1 MTAHPRFIAGPA
13 VAIAMLFVACSG
25 DNTTTLASSTPA
37 QATAY
42 QSNQADPCASTEE
55 ATGTAVTVTERGVG
69 TPRVELDTTTVET
82 GPTTFTVTNLG
93 PGAHELVVLRTD
105 LAPNKLPLTDDGTE
119 ANEKAPGVSLIGK
132 TDLINS
138 GCAASVTFDLQ
149 KGDYVLICN
158 LPGLPSGGSGT
169 AEGHYEGVMFAGP
182 FRVT

>member
-105 LAPNKLPLTDDGTE
+105 LAPNKLPLIDDGTE
-119 ANEKAPGVSLIGK
+119 ANERAPGVTLIGK
-132 TDLINS
+132 SDLIQS

-158 LPGLPSGGSGT
+158 LPGLPSGGTGT
-169 AEGHYEGVMFAGP
+169 AEGHYEGGMFARP